1 MPDSLL
7 EKTCYEPSD
16 YQDVYLVKRHFER
29 KKKQKFKLRRLNNDS
44 MVDEDEVAFI
54 NELESDPELRSRI
67 NLYKE
72 SDLDTIKEVN
82 NEDQDKDGLKKGKKM
97 DDEDWE
103 DVEEDDME
111 VKLCEL
117 VDDMDINLGNNVD
130 SKNGDGKQ
138 WFTSMIN
145 SRVK

>member
-54 NELESDPELRSRI
+54 NELESDPEMRSRI
-67 NLYKE
+67 NL
-72 SDLDTIKEVN
+72 
-82 NEDQDKDGLKKGKKM
+82 
-97 DDEDWE
+97 
-103 DVEEDDME
+103 
-111 VKLCEL
+111 
-117 VDDMDINLGNNVD
+117 
-130 SKNGDGKQ
+130 
-138 WFTSMIN
+138 
-145 SRVK
+145 